1 MIYTSLTDLIGGTPL
16 LEIPV
21 EGSKARV
28 LAKLELFNPG
38 GSVKDR
44 IALSMILDAEQ
55 RGILKPGGTIIEPTS
70 GNTGVGLAW
79 IGRSRGYRVILTM
92 PESMSLER
100 RKLQHAYG
108 AELVLTPK
116 EEGMKGA
123 VKKAEE
129 LRDSIPGSFIP
140 DQFGNPANPKAH
152 EEHTANEIWQD
163 TKGEVDIF
171 VSSVGTSGT
180 LVGTSRELKR
190 RKPAV
195 KAYAVEPEESPLLS
209 KGHAGPHIIQ
219 GIGANFVPA
228 NYDPEVVD
236 GVIDI
241 PGQEAAAASRELASK
256 GILVGISSG
265 AAFAAAKRLALK
277 KENDSRTIVVIFPD
291 TGERYL
297 SGTLFE
303 EQ

>member
-1 MIYTSLTDLIGGTPL
+1 MIYTSLTDLIGSTPL

-70 GNTGVGLAW
+70 GNTGIGLAW

-236 GVIDI
+236 GIIDI
-241 PGQEAAAASRELASK
+241 PGEEAAAASRELASK

-297 SGTLFE
+297 SGTLFD

>member
-70 GNTGVGLAW
+70 GNTGIGLAW

-265 AAFAAAKRLALK
+265 AAFAAAKRLALE
-277 KENDSRTIVVIFPD
+277 KENNGRTIVVIFPD

-297 SGTLFE
+297 SGTLFD

>member
-92 PESMSLER
+92 PESMSIER

-163 TKGEVDIF
+163 TKGEIDIF

-277 KENDSRTIVVIFPD
+277 KENDGRTIVVIFPD

-297 SGTLFE
+297 SGTLFD